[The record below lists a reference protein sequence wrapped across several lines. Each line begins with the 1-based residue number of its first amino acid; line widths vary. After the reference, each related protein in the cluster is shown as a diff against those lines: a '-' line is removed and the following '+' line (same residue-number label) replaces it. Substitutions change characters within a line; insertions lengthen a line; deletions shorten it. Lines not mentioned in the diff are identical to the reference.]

1 MDSTQIASLAS
12 IAEASKKPI
21 IVHDLQAVCKQKIL
35 VNKIT
40 AEFLR
45 TQIQLSEN
53 SKKLQDYSITN
64 AKDKLALTNELIR
77 LFEEQHKEF
86 DECRQDECMEIY
98 RQLND
103 LNTPNFETKKL
114 IAELEK
120 LDDKLKDLAIRIDYF
135 EKRVP
140 QEQEGTQYTI
150 KKKVNLDK
158 SCSYDITE
166 LD

>member
-1 MDSTQIASLAS
+1 MDSTQIANLKNVADNL
-12 IAEASKKPI
+12 KKPVV
-21 IVHDLQAVCKQKIL
+21 VHDLQAVCKQKIL

-45 TQIQLSEN
+45 TQIQLSES

-64 AKDKLALTNELIR
+64 AQEKLTLTNELIR

-86 DECRQDECMEIY
+86 SEFRQEECIEIY
-98 RQLND
+98 NQLNS
-103 LNTPNFETKKL
+103 LNTPPVAMTKLLK
-114 IAELEK
+114 ELGT

-135 EKRVP
+135 EQRVP

-150 KKKVNLDK
+150 KPKTTMDTQCNMEHTDLD
-158 SCSYDITE
+158 
-166 LD
+166 